1 MVKRTVIRGKSK
13 RGARRR
19 RGASLSQ
26 RRRRITSMLNK
37 HLHRRFA
44 AQDEESLIL
53 GLTDQVNFHTK
64 ELVFQLNKV
73 SQYTELTTMYDQ
85 YKINF
90 VEIFMM
96 WSPTLLPI
104 AHTSS
109 GGPENRAGILP
120 PCMKVFHLPDY
131 DDSDPL
137 TQDEFRQRAKTK
149 LIQLKP
155 NQRVKI
161 TIKPAVLS
169 QIYETLTST
178 GYAPKWNVKLD
189 TNDPNVPHYS
199 YKFGIL
205 VPQCSG
211 ASAAVDL
218 GKISYEIR
226 YNLTMYN
233 TK

>member
-1 MVKRTVIRGKSK
+1 MVRKYVSGRAGRGKRRKRVRSRISK
-13 RGARRR
+13 KK
-19 RGASLSQ
+19 LN
-26 RRRRITSMLNK
+26 SMLNV

-44 AQDEESLIL
+44 SQDEESLIL
-53 GLTDQVNFHTK
+53 GQTDQVNFHTK

-73 SQYTELTTMYDQ
+73 AQYAELQAMYDQ
-85 YKINF
+85 YKLNF
-90 VEIFMM
+90 VEIYMM

-104 AHTSS
+104 AHTSTT
-109 GGPENRAGILP
+109 GPENRAGIIPASL
-120 PCMKVFHLPDY
+120 KVFHLADY
-131 DDSDPL
+131 DDPDPL

-155 NQRVKI
+155 NKRVKI
-161 TIKPAVLS
+161 VCKPAVLS
-169 QIYETLTST
+169 QMYETLTST

-189 TNDPNVPHYS
+189 SNDANVPHYS
-199 YKFGIL
+199 YKFGIM

-211 ASAAVDL
+211 ASEAVTL